1 MSLSLSGVVWLC
13 SVQRRERPWMLF
25 RDDGSPHV
33 LVTSMQGGAGK
44 GYANWWTMAQEVRG
58 SAGSATEFEAGQLS

>member
-1 MSLSLSGVVWLC
+1 MRLC

-58 SAGSATEFEAGQLS
+58 SAGS